1 MSAAPHL
8 LQARGLSVTRR
19 GKTILQDVSIGFP
32 ATGSV
37 AIIGPNGAGKSTLL
51 ALLAGLEKPGAGEV
65 LLGTQRV
72 TDVPAAARA
81 QSIGFM
87 PQHFEPHWD
96 LGLEELLGMR
106 LTPPRGQGTP
116 GWPSVEEVITRH
128 QLGAFRGRRWSTL
141 SGGEQARVL
150 LATVLAT
157 DPPILLADEPGAAL
171 DVRHRLTLVEALA
184 QRGQTRL
191 VIVAMHDLDLAF
203 RHFDRIVV
211 VTDGRIA
218 IDGGEELIHAALL
231 DESFGVVFD
240 RIGVPPGVV
249 LRARLRPQAVDGSG
263 P

>member
-1 MSAAPHL
+1 MSDTSPLLLAA
-8 LQARGLSVTRR
+8 QGLGVSRR
-19 GKTILQDVSIGFP
+19 GKPILHDVSIGF
-32 ATGSV
+32 AGTGSV

-51 ALLAGLEKPGAGEV
+51 ALLAGLEKPTTGEV
-65 LLGTQRV
+65 RLGTRPV
-72 TDVPAAARA
+72 VDVPPAERA

-96 LGLEELLGMR
+96 LVLEELLGMR
-106 LTPPRGQGTP
+106 LTPPRGQTTSR
-116 GWPSVEEVITRH
+116 WPTIDEVIARH
-128 QLGAFRGRRWSTL
+128 QLEAFRGRRWSTL

-184 QRGQTRL
+184 ARGRTRL

-203 RHFDRIVV
+203 RHFERIVV
-211 VTDGRIA
+211 VADGRIV
-218 IDGGEELIHAALL
+218 IDGGPELIHAALL

-240 RIGVPPGVV
+240 RIGVSPGVM
-249 LRARLRPQAVDGSG
+249 LRARLHPQCER
-263 P
+263 

>member
-1 MSAAPHL
+1 MNLLLEAQHL
-8 LQARGLSVTRR
+8 GVSRR
-19 GKTILQDVSIGFP
+19 HKSILRDVSIGFG

-51 ALLAGLEKPGAGEV
+51 ALLAGLETPAQGEV
-65 LLGTQRV
+65 RLGMRRV
-72 TDVPAAARA
+72 VDVPAAERA
-81 QSIGFM
+81 QAIGFM

-96 LGLEELLGMR
+96 LVLEELLGMR
-106 LTPPRGQGTP
+106 LTPPRGKAVKNK
-116 GWPSVEEVITRH
+116 WPTVEEVIARN
-128 QLGAFRGRRWSTL
+128 QLQAFRGRRWSTL

-184 QRGQTRL
+184 QRGRTRL

-203 RHFDRIVV
+203 RHFERIVV
-211 VTDGRIA
+211 VADGRIV

-240 RIGVPPGVV
+240 RIGVPPGVM
-249 LRARLRPQAVDGSG
+249 LRARLRRQAG

>member
-1 MSAAPHL
+1 MSDTTHL
-8 LQARGLSVTRR
+8 LEASGLGVSRR
-19 GKTILQDVSIGFP
+19 GKPILRDVSIGFG

-51 ALLAGLEKPGAGEV
+51 ALMAGLEKPATGEV
-65 LLGTQRV
+65 RLGTRPV
-72 TDVPAAARA
+72 VDVPAAERA

-96 LGLEELLGMR
+96 LVLEELLCMR
-106 LTPPRGQGTP
+106 LTPPRGQAAGT
-116 GWPSVEEVITRH
+116 WPTVDEVIARH
-128 QLGAFRGRRWSTL
+128 QLDVFRGRRWSTL

-184 QRGQTRL
+184 ERGRTRL

-211 VTDGRIA
+211 VADGRIA

-240 RIGVPPGVV
+240 RIGVPPGVM
-249 LRARLRPQAVDGSG
+249 LRARLRQQGATP
-263 P
+263 

>member
-1 MSAAPHL
+1 MSGL
-8 LQARGLSVTRR
+8 LEARGLGVSRR
-19 GKTILQDVSIGFP
+19 GKPILRDVSIGFS
-32 ATGSV
+32 ATGAV

-51 ALLAGLEKPGAGEV
+51 ALLAGLERPATGEV
-65 LLGTQRV
+65 RLGTRPV
-72 TDVPAAARA
+72 ADVPVAERA

-96 LGLEELLGMR
+96 LMLEELLGMR
-106 LTPPRGQGTP
+106 LTPPRGQAAST
-116 GWPSVEEVITRH
+116 WPTVDEVIARH
-128 QLGAFRGRRWSTL
+128 QLDAFRGRRWSTL

-171 DVRHRLTLVEALA
+171 DVRHRLALVEALA
-184 QRGQTRL
+184 ARGRTRL

-211 VTDGRIA
+211 VADGRIA
-218 IDGGEELIHAALL
+218 IDGGAELIHAALL

-240 RIGVPPGVV
+240 RVGVPPGVM
-249 LRARLRPQAVDGSG
+249 LRARLRAAGDA
-263 P
+263 

>member
-1 MSAAPHL
+1 MSPTTYL
-8 LQARGLSVTRR
+8 LEARGLGVSRR
-19 GKTILQDVSIGFP
+19 GKPILRDVSIGFP

-37 AIIGPNGAGKSTLL
+37 AVIGPNGAGKSTLL
-51 ALLAGLEKPGAGEV
+51 ALLAGLEKPAMGQV
-65 LLGTQRV
+65 RLGTRAV
-72 TDVPAAARA
+72 ADVPAAERV

-96 LGLEELLGMR
+96 LVLEELLGMR
-106 LTPPRGQGTP
+106 LTPPRGQAVRNQLPT
-116 GWPSVEEVITRH
+116 VDEVIARN
-128 QLGAFRGRRWSTL
+128 QLEAFRGRRWSTL

-184 QRGQTRL
+184 QRGRTRL

-211 VTDGRIA
+211 VADGRIV
-218 IDGGEELIHAALL
+218 IDGGPELIHAALL

-240 RIGVPPGVV
+240 RIGVSPGVM
-249 LRARLRPQAVDGSG
+249 LRARLHPQCER
-263 P
+263 

>member
-1 MSAAPHL
+1 MSDTTHL
-8 LQARGLSVTRR
+8 LEASGLGVSRR
-19 GKTILQDVSIGFP
+19 GKPILRDVSIGFG

-51 ALLAGLEKPGAGEV
+51 ALMAGLEKPATGEV
-65 LLGTQRV
+65 RLGTRPV
-72 TDVPAAARA
+72 VDVPAAERA

-96 LGLEELLGMR
+96 LVLEELLCMR
-106 LTPPRGQGTP
+106 LTPPRGQAAGT
-116 GWPSVEEVITRH
+116 WPTVDEVIARH
-128 QLGAFRGRRWSTL
+128 QLDVFRGRRWSTL

-184 QRGQTRL
+184 ARGRTRL

-211 VTDGRIA
+211 VADGHIV
-218 IDGGEELIHAALL
+218 IDGGPELIHAALL

-240 RIGVPPGVV
+240 RIGVPPGVM
-249 LRARLRPQAVDGSG
+249 LRARLRQQGAG
-263 P
+263 

>member
-1 MSAAPHL
+1 MNAPSHRL
-8 LQARGLSVTRR
+8 EARGLGVLRR
-19 GKTILQDVSIGFP
+19 GKHILRDVSIGFP
-32 ATGSV
+32 SIGSV

-51 ALLAGLEKPGAGEV
+51 ALLAGLETPATGEV
-65 LLGTQRV
+65 RLGIRPV
-72 TDVPAAARA
+72 TDVPPAERA

-96 LGLEELLGMR
+96 LVLEELLGMR
-106 LTPPRGQGTP
+106 LTPPRRVAVP
-116 GWPSVEEVITRH
+116 NWPSVEVVIARH
-128 QLGAFRGRRWSTL
+128 QLDAFRGRRWSTL

-184 QRGQTRL
+184 QRGRTRL

-203 RHFDRIVV
+203 RHFDRIVIL
-211 VTDGRIA
+211 TDGRIA
-218 IDGGEELIHAALL
+218 VDGGEELIHAAVL

-240 RIGVPPGVV
+240 RIGVPPDVM
-249 LRARLRPQAVDGSG
+249 LRARLRQKTEVEGSA
-263 P
+263 